1 MSDLVHSA
9 DTLLAV
15 DFGTATT
22 RVSLFD
28 VVEGQYRFVASGEAP
43 TTVDAPYREAS
54 EGMRHALAE
63 LQAVTGRIF
72 FDEAAQLIIP
82 ATADGRGADVLVAT
96 ASAGPAVQAVLIG
109 LLPDVSLENA
119 RRIANTHYLT
129 IRDTFSLGD
138 TRTDAERIDAVIN
151 IRPDLLLVTGGTENG
166 AADALLKMLDTISLA
181 CHLMP
186 PEHRVK
192 LLFAGNTALQPQV
205 NEKFGSIASVHHAPN
220 LQPDLGLTD
229 LPPARQALAEVIES
243 LRAEQIGGFANVAVW
258 TGGRIYPTAQA
269 ESNIVRFFSRGVGP
283 QRGVM
288 SVNVGSASTAVA
300 AGFGDNVSLVVRPDL
315 GVGVNAT
322 QILKE
327 SPIES
332 LLRWVPFEITAD
344 GLRDFVYNK
353 AAHPHTLPTD
363 PHDAALEY
371 VLTRQALA
379 LALRRARRD
388 WTRKAKG
395 PRADLLPWFDLIF
408 GGGASLARA
417 ARPAV
422 AAMLMLDALQPVGQ
436 TELVLDVHHMGAAL
450 GALATVNPTAVVQI
464 LGSGAFLSLGTAFSA
479 IGATRP
485 GDVACVATLVGPQG
499 ENTVEVKYGSFEILP
514 LAANQAGKLTL
525 RPRPGFDMGFGP
537 GRGVKNK
544 DDVTGGAAGII
555 IDARGRPI
563 DFQSVKDPAQ
573 RRAMVQRW
581 INKATGEEE
590 HEV

>member
-1 MSDLVHSA
+1 MSDLVHSV

-22 RVSLFD
+22 RVLLFD

-63 LQAVTGRIF
+63 LQSVTGRTF
-72 FDEAAQLIIP
+72 FDESAQLIIP

-96 ASAGPAVQAVLIG
+96 SSAGPAVQAVLIG

-138 TRTDAERIDAVIN
+138 TRPDAQRIDAILN

-166 AADALLKMLDTISLA
+166 AADALIKMLDTVSLA
-181 CHLMP
+181 CHLLP

-205 NEKFGSIASVHHAPN
+205 NEKFGAIAGVHHAPN

-229 LPPARQALAEVIES
+229 LPPARQALEEVIET
-243 LRAEQIGGFANVAVW
+243 LRVEQIGGFNNVAVW

-269 ESNIVRFFSRGVGP
+269 ESNILRFFSRAIGP
-283 QRGVM
+283 NRGVM
-288 SVNVGSASTAVA
+288 SVNVGSASTSVA
-300 AGFGDNVSLVVRPDL
+300 AGFGESVSLMVRPDL
-315 GVGVNAT
+315 GVGVNAV

-327 SPIES
+327 SSAES
-332 LLRWVPFEITAD
+332 LLRWVPFELTPD

-353 AAHPHTLPTD
+353 AAHPHTVPVD
-363 PHDAALEY
+363 PNDAALEY
-371 VLTRQALA
+371 VLARQALA

-408 GGGASLARA
+408 GGGASLARV
-417 ARPAV
+417 ARPSLAV
-422 AAMLMLDALQPVGQ
+422 ILMLDALQPVGQ
-436 TELVLDVHHMGAAL
+436 TEFILDLHHMGAAL
-450 GALATVNPTAVVQI
+450 GALALVNPTAVVQI
-464 LGSGAFLSLGTAFSA
+464 IGSGAFLSLGTTFSA
-479 IGATRP
+479 IGAARP
-485 GDVACVATLVGPQG
+485 GDVACVATLQGPNGDQ
-499 ENTVEVKYGSFEILP
+499 TIEVKFGAFEILP
-514 LAANQAGKLTL
+514 LAANQTGKLTL
-525 RPRPGFDMGFGP
+525 RPRPGFDIGFGP
-537 GRGVKNK
+537 GRGTKNK
-544 DDVTGGAAGII
+544 EVSGGAAGIV

-573 RRAMVQRW
+573 RRDMVQGW
-581 INKATGEEE
+581 IAKAAGEG
-590 HEV
+590 

>member
-1 MSDLVHSA
+1 MTDAVHSI

-15 DFGTATT
+15 DFGTAST
-22 RVSLFD
+22 RVALFD
-28 VVEGQYRFVASGEAP
+28 VVEGKYRFIASGEAP

-63 LQAVTGRIF
+63 LQAITGRTF
-72 FDEAAQLIIP
+72 FDESAQLILP

-96 ASAGPAVQAVLIG
+96 SSAGPAVQAVLVG

-138 TRTDAERIDAVIN
+138 TRPDEQRIDAILH

-166 AADALLKMLDTISLA
+166 AAEALIKMLDTVSLA
-181 CHLMP
+181 CHLLP

-192 LLFAGNTALQPQV
+192 LLFAGNTALQPKV
-205 NEKFGSIASVHHAPN
+205 NEKFGSITSVHHAPN

-229 LPPARQALAEVIES
+229 LPPARQALEEVIES
-243 LRAEQIGGFANVAVW
+243 LRVEQIGGFNNVAVW

-269 ESNIVRFFSRGVGP
+269 ESNILRFFSRAIGP
-283 QRGVM
+283 NRGVL
-288 SVNVGSASTAVA
+288 SVNVGSASTSVA
-300 AGFGDNVSLVVRPDL
+300 AGFGDHVSLVVRPDL
-315 GVGVNAT
+315 GVGVNAA

-327 SPIES
+327 STVES
-332 LLRWVPFEITAD
+332 LLQWLPFDLTPD

-353 AAHPHTLPTD
+353 AAHPHTIPVD
-363 PHDAALEY
+363 PHEAALEY
-371 VLTRQALA
+371 ALTRQALA

-395 PRADLLPWFDLIF
+395 PRADLMPWLDLIF
-408 GGGASLARA
+408 GGGASLARVP
-417 ARPAV
+417 RPGL

-436 TELVLDVHHMGAAL
+436 CDLFLDSHHMGAAL

-464 LGSGAFLSLGTAFSA
+464 LDSGAFLSLGTTFSA
-479 IGATRP
+479 VGTTRP
-485 GDVACVATLVGPQG
+485 SELACLATLQTPAG

-514 LAANQAGKLTL
+514 FTSTQTGKLTL
-525 RPRPGFDMGFGP
+525 KPRPGFDVGFGP

-544 DDVTGGAAGII
+544 EDLTGGAVGIV
-555 IDARGRPI
+555 IDARGRPLA
-563 DFQSVKDPAQ
+563 FPNDPAQ
-573 RRAMVQRW
+573 RRDTVQKW
-581 INKATGEEE
+581 IAKAAGEG
-590 HEV
+590 

>member
-1 MSDLVHSA
+1 MSDLVHSI

-63 LQAVTGRIF
+63 LQAVTGRTF
-72 FDEAAQLIIP
+72 FDESAQLILP
-82 ATADGRGADVLVAT
+82 ATADGRGTDILVAT
-96 ASAGPAVQAVLIG
+96 SSAGPAVQAVLVG

-138 TRTDAERIDAVIN
+138 TRPDEQRIDAILT

-166 AADALLKMLDTISLA
+166 AADALIKMLDTVSLA
-181 CHLMP
+181 CHLLP

-205 NEKFGSIASVHHAPN
+205 NEKFGAIAGVHHAPN

-229 LPPARQALAEVIES
+229 LPPARQALEEVIET
-243 LRAEQIGGFANVAVW
+243 LRLEQIGGFNNIAVW

-269 ESNIVRFFSRGVGP
+269 ESNIVRFFSRAIGP
-283 QRGVM
+283 NRGVM
-288 SVNVGSASTAVA
+288 SVNVGSAATSVA
-300 AGFGDNVSLVVRPDL
+300 AGFGENVSLVVRPDL
-315 GVGVNAT
+315 GVGVNAI

-327 SPIES
+327 SSADS
-332 LLRWVPFEITAD
+332 LLRWVPFELTPD

-353 AAHPHTLPTD
+353 AAHPHTIPVD
-363 PHDAALEY
+363 PHDTALEY

-408 GGGASLARA
+408 GGGASLARV

-436 TELVLDVHHMGAAL
+436 TELILDLHHMGAAL
-450 GALATVNPTAVVQI
+450 GALAIVNPTAVVQI
-464 LGSGAFLSLGTAFSA
+464 MGSGAFLSLGTTFSA
-479 IGATRP
+479 IGAART
-485 GDVACVATLVGPQG
+485 GDVACIASLQTSTG
-499 ENTVEVKYGSFEILP
+499 EHTVEVKYGSFEILP

-525 RPRPGFDMGFGP
+525 KPRPGFDVGFGP
-537 GRGVKNK
+537 GRGIKNK
-544 DDVTGGAAGII
+544 EDVTGGAAGIL
-555 IDARGRPI
+555 IDARGRPLA
-563 DFQSVKDPAQ
+563 FPNDPAQ
-573 RRAMVQRW
+573 RRDLVQKW
-581 INKATGEEE
+581 LAKAAGEA
-590 HEV
+590 